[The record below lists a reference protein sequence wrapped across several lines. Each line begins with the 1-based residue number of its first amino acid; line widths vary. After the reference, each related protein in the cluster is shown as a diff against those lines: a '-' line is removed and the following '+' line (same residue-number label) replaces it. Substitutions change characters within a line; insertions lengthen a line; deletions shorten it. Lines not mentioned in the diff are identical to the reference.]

1 MKVLQFPNF
10 QFQTR
15 EVEGKIWIYDSYRK
29 KEIILTP
36 EEWVRQH
43 VLAFLCQVQKYPAA
57 LISVERSLTFNQL
70 KKRFDVLVYSSAGK
84 PFMLVECKAPEVKL
98 SSETLFQIATY
109 NMVFQVPFLFVSNG
123 MQHLLFELK
132 DGKYQ
137 SIQSFP
143 EPQ

>member
-1 MKVLQFPNF
+1 MKALNFPDF
-10 QFQTR
+10 QFKIF
-15 EVEGKIWIYDSYRK
+15 ELEGKFWIYDAYRK
-29 KEIILTP
+29 KDVVLTP

-43 VLAFLCQVQKYPAA
+43 VLEYLCKFQKYPSS

-70 KKRFDVLVYSSAGK
+70 KKRFDILVYDTSTK

-109 NMVFQVPFLFVSNG
+109 NTVFQVPYLFISNG

-132 DGKYQ
+132 DNKYQ
-137 SIQSFP
+137 SIQGFP
-143 EPQ
+143 KPR